1 MKRKLTILSLAVL
14 LGLMSGCAKKAEIGA
29 GAQDGSSAAAKNSSE
44 GLIKI
49 DDGSGIPEMTA
60 RSRRQQE
67 SRLKIRHL
75 M

>member
-44 GLIKI
+44 GLMTEA
-49 DDGSGIPEMTA
+49 GIPEMTA

>member
-44 GLIKI
+44 GLIKN
-49 DDGSGIPEMTA
+49 
-60 RSRRQQE
+60 
-67 SRLKIRHL
+67 
-75 M
+75 